1 MNSFASSY
9 FSRGFAKIDLNHLRA
24 FKNIQN
30 SWQEWQGY
38 GGTSSFRG
46 YLPTT
51 LCQGDMNLYR
61 ELMAISRYLYSYLHE
76 AGMQK
81 YFFIDIINK
90 RAYCSK
96 SIARMNVFSSSIHQ
110 DLPVLDSDETDFS
123 CSVWL
128 LIDAR
133 TDDFQRLNFI
143 DFDPK
148 GLLKELLPETNK
160 AERDVYED
168 KLIKEYGLISP
179 IQNVSDVGCAIAFNG
194 TVPHRGSSD
203 IGYRFSMDYRI
214 YSFKNKKDMNNSLKA
229 KQLQWMQ
236 NSSNQKITSIHS

>member
-1 MNSFASSY
+1 M
-9 FSRGFAKIDLNHLRA
+9 
-24 FKNIQN
+24 
-30 SWQEWQGY
+30 
-38 GGTSSFRG
+38 
-46 YLPTT
+46 
-51 LCQGDMNLYR
+51 
-61 ELMAISRYLYSYLHE
+61 
-76 AGMQK
+76 
-81 YFFIDIINK
+81 
-90 RAYCSK
+90 
-96 SIARMNVFSSSIHQ
+96 
-110 DLPVLDSDETDFS
+110 LDSDETDFS

-214 YSFKNKKDMNNSLKA
+214 YSFKNKRDMNNSLKA